1 MSLFPR
7 LVHPIPATRRAY
19 SSFFSSKPGGG
30 RYFNSAKPPKSV
42 VASHGVKK
50 GNSDTNVSSH
60 PGDATD
66 GAQGNNGAQ
75 GNSGHKKYKMKDESS
90 LSSPHGQTPLS
101 PATNSLATSINTESS
116 PTSSHPS
123 PNSTPSPAVTQR
135 PTQPSHPTLNPQD
148 YKLHQFFSLHRPLL
162 LLSQP
167 SSIIFEAPPPPRNSL
182 FSQEASS
189 TEHAPPPP
197 LHLGTLD
204 DPPEASP
211 ESDADAA
218 RQLGRALVM
227 SRVGT
232 TVSWENT
239 LRRLGLDVELE
250 LGRAELKQEME
261 REWVEVMLD
270 STKRKRR
277 KKMKKHKYV
286 PDLIITSSRAF
297 RMLRVFRCL
306 NLS

>member
-7 LVHPIPATRRAY
+7 LLHPIPATRRAY

-50 GNSDTNVSSH
+50 GNSDASAAPH

-66 GAQGNNGAQ
+66 GVQGNNGAQ
-75 GNSGHKKYKMKDESS
+75 GNSGHLKYKMKDESS
-90 LSSPHGQTPLS
+90 LSSPHSQTPS
-101 PATNSLATSINTESS
+101 PPATNSLATSINAESS
-116 PTSSHPS
+116 PTSSPTSSTSAPS
-123 PNSTPSPAVTQR
+123 PTVTQR
-135 PTQPSHPTLNPQD
+135 PTQPPHPTLSPQD

-167 SSIIFEAPPPPRNSL
+167 SSVIFEPPPPPHNSL
-182 FSQEASS
+182 FSQEAPS

-227 SRVGT
+227 TRVGS

-250 LGRAELKQEME
+250 SGRAELKQEME

-277 KKMKKHKYV
+277 KKMKKHK
-286 PDLIITSSRAF
+286 LKKRRRLTRSQRIKIGR
-297 RMLRVFRCL
+297 
-306 NLS
+306 